1 MLGYQ
6 PEHNSVSFLR
16 ELAEREQAGD
26 AAAWFAQTT

>member
-6 PEHNSVSFLR
+6 SEHNSVSFLR
-16 ELAEREQAGD
+16 ELAEREQAVD